1 MGDKS
6 NRAGGQIKEK
16 AGEATG
22 NRKLAESGRRD
33 QVKGDLKSSGKKL
46 KDAAKKL

>member
-6 NRAGGQIKEK
+6 DRTGGQIKEK
-16 AGEATG
+16 AGEAVG

-33 QVKGDLKSSGKKL
+33 QIKGDLKSSGKKV
-46 KDAAKKL
+46 KNAARKL